1 MRTAFF
7 CSLVFGLGVVG
18 ASCTAAPSFY
28 EFECDPDSFF
38 PAPACIPDAGADAGD
53 AEAGPTEPDAG
64 QSACPGRCVPVPGG
78 GNAGYYSE
86 VAVSLLVYPPNAMAE
101 PPKCPDGAKA
111 EKWRLFAELDAPAAA
126 CDPCECGPS
135 TGACKALPEK
145 IEIRAGACGESG
157 AQSLP
162 FDGPAGWDGSCTSEN
177 ALPAGAPC
185 GGEPC
190 AQSVW
195 VSPLP
200 GPTNEEGCSPKSETP
215 AFTKP
220 REWKL
225 AGLACMNNTDDD
237 ACPSDDDAGT
247 RYCVSD
253 PGPAWLQCVVREG
266 ADAACP
272 DNYRWARYE
281 MYPEDAVTDDRGC
294 EACAC
299 GPPGGSACTASF
311 RLYDGPLCSSQSE
324 QVGLV
329 SPDDQ
334 CVPTAPAGHA
344 LAGKAITDLEYMPG
358 TCAATGGAPKGE
370 AKKDMTRAV
379 TFCCTYPFY
388 LID

>member
-1 MRTAFF
+1 M
-7 CSLVFGLGVVG
+7 
-18 ASCTAAPSFY
+18 PS
-28 EFECDPDSFF
+28 
-38 PAPACIPDAGADAGD
+38 
-53 AEAGPTEPDAG
+53 
-64 QSACPGRCVPVPGG
+64 
-78 GNAGYYSE
+78 GNAGYWSE

-101 PPKCPDGAKA
+101 PPTCPEGAKA

-126 CDPCECGPS
+126 CEPCECGPS

-157 AQSLP
+157 AESLP
-162 FDGPAGWDGSCTSEN
+162 FDGPAGWDGSCTSDN
-177 ALPAGAPC
+177 ALPAGAQC

-215 AFTKP
+215 AFTKT

-237 ACPSDDDAGT
+237 ACAPDDAGT

-253 PGPAWLQCVVREG
+253 PGPGWLQCVVREG
-266 ADAACP
+266 ADAPCP
-272 DNYRWARYE
+272 DNYNWDRYE
-281 MYPEDAVTDDRGC
+281 MYPEDALIDERDC
-294 EACAC
+294 EECAC
-299 GPPGGSACTASF
+299 GPPWGSACTASF
-311 RLYDGPLCSSQSE
+311 HLYEGPLCSSQSE
-324 QVGLV
+324 QFGLL

-334 CVPTAPAGHA
+334 CHDTVPPGHA
-344 LAGKAITDLEYMPG
+344 IAGKAITDLEYVPG

-379 TFCCTYPFY
+379 TFCCLYPFY
-388 LID
+388 LIN